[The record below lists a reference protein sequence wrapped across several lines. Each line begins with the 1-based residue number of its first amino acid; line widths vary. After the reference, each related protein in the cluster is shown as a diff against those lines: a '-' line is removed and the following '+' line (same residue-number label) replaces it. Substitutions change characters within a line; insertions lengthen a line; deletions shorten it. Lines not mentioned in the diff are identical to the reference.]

1 MSTEDQ
7 PETPR
12 PRTRAE
18 ARAAREAAE
27 RAAAAASTPGPST
40 GSGTGGGSGTGEG
53 SAPPIPVAPESD
65 VIRLPPVAAST
76 PDPTPSIPDATPSA
90 PDATFSIP
98 EPVEGSFPGP
108 STGSGTGDGSGT
120 GNRRFLFAILGVVAV
135 LVLVTGVLGAISL
148 FQGPRVSQVEVDAA
162 EAIQVSGS
170 RVILTANQSLSEID
184 ESQVTVS
191 PAVPFTVDATGRNIG
206 IRFTVPLDDSTE
218 YTVTVADVSGNGG
231 GPASDLTTSFT
242 TPASAIF
249 LLNRSEDDDSI
260 FRTDLTGERA
270 VPVFTHPRINDYR
283 ATANQLV
290 VAVEDDDG
298 SRILVMDHEGK
309 NIHELE
315 LPGDGFVSTVQVS
328 DRGGLVGYT
337 YSDRTI
343 TEESGRASVLV
354 TQPISGTGTPRIV
367 EVGGEEASI
376 ASWQFVPDTA
386 AVLFI
391 DFASTLSLDDRSGD
405 AGAQNMG
412 TASEIL
418 GISRGT
424 YTAIVSRA
432 DQSIVELD
440 LADGSE
446 TALAAS
452 DPDYGPSNRITPF
465 PGGTLRHIVARD
477 ASGLPTGQAI
487 IRVDEDG
494 TAQSVLEVESGT
506 AILQACPSP
515 SGQYAAITVAPNLVE
530 NPYDNMLVPL
540 PKKLETHLLDL
551 RTGEELVALTGFD
564 ASWCQMAPAF

>member
-7 PETPR
+7 PEAPQPPR
-12 PRTRAE
+12 SRAE

-27 RAAAAASTPGPST
+27 RAAQD
-40 GSGTGGGSGTGEG
+40 
-53 SAPPIPVAPESD
+53 APAIPVAPESD
-65 VIRLPPVAAST
+65 TLRLPPVA
-76 PDPTPSIPDATPSA
+76 
-90 PDATFSIP
+90 
-98 EPVEGSFPGP
+98 EPVEASVDDPPTLRQAQGPAVAQGSAVAQGK
-108 STGSGTGDGSGT
+108 
-120 GNRRFLFAILGVVAV
+120 NRRFLYAILGVVGV
-135 LVLVTGVLGAISL
+135 LILVTGVLGAISL
-148 FQGPRVSQVEVDAA
+148 FQGPRVSQVQVDAA

-170 RVILTANQSLSEID
+170 RVILTANQSLGEID
-184 ESQVTVS
+184 ESQVTVD
-191 PAVPFTVDATGRNIG
+191 PAVPFTVDATGRSVG
-206 IRFTVPLDDSTE
+206 IRFTVPLDDSTK
-218 YTVTVADVSGNGG
+218 YTVKVADVTSSGG
-231 GPASDLTTSFT
+231 GPASDLQTSFT
-242 TPASAIF
+242 TPASQIF

-290 VAVEDDDG
+290 VAIEDDDG

-309 NIHELE
+309 NVHELT

-343 TEESGRASVLV
+343 TADSGRASVLV
-354 TQPISGTGTPRIV
+354 TQPISGEGEPQIV
-367 EVGGEEASI
+367 EVGDEEASI
-376 ASWQFVPDTA
+376 ASWQFVPDSA

-391 DFASTLSLDDRSGD
+391 DFAGTLSLDDRAGD

-412 TASEIL
+412 MASQLL

-424 YTAIVSRA
+424 YTAIISRA
-432 DQSIVELD
+432 DQSIIELD
-440 LADGSE
+440 LADGTE
-446 TALAAS
+446 TPLAAS
-452 DPDYGPSNRITPF
+452 DPDFGPSKTITPF

-477 ASGLPTGQAI
+477 ESGLPTGQAI
-487 IRVDEDG
+487 IRVGDDG
-494 TAQSVLEVESGT
+494 IAEPVLEVESGS

-515 SGQYAAITVAPNLVE
+515 SGQYAAVTVAPKLVE

-540 PKKLETHLLDL
+540 PKNLETHLLDL

-564 ASWCQMAPAF
+564 VSWCQIAPAF